1 METKEQKAYIEFQK
15 IDRCI
20 KSCTNY
26 RQLRNAEGM
35 AVRFSDHNKKT
46 LPEFV
51 EALYP
56 LLKNSV
62 FCKRISI

>member
-26 RQLRNAEGM
+26 RQLRNSEGM
-35 AVRFSDHNKKT
+35 AVRFYDHNKKT

-51 EALYP
+51 EVLYP
-56 LLKNSV
+56 LLKDSV
-62 FCKRISI
+62 FCKRISL